1 MTPSISPGKEINERE
16 ASRRHINDET
26 ISFFFVWLIHRR
38 VYHGILVL
46 LWQVVLSC
54 SFISFSTLTLIN
66 SRGLCVF
73 CKIPK
78 RYHKTIQTYKT
89 PFTFIA
95 IVHLNCT
102 FWPPYFNWTVTGI
115 TVNYPQPQGPN
126 WQLIQSFL
134 LFLDFIQAWITVQN
148 NRYLICTFI
157 VKTCYFSSSL
167 KASFLLN

>member
-26 ISFFFVWLIHRR
+26 ISLVFFCLINTQTCLSRHSCSPLTSGFVI
-38 VYHGILVL
+38 
-46 LWQVVLSC
+46 C

-126 WQLIQSFL
+126 WHLIQSFL
-134 LFLDFIQAWITVQN
+134 LFLDFIQVGLHESQFKT
-148 NRYLICTFI
+148 I
-157 VKTCYFSSSL
+157 VI
-167 KASFLLN
+167 